1 MNKKLDKN
9 NTEMSP
15 NKTARIAGFL
25 FLILGICTGVS
36 WAYLK
41 SIYVPNDA
49 LTTVNNIQASG
60 WLYRLS
66 FVGNLIGLIA
76 LLFSSYFLYKLFK
89 SVNKDWAR
97 LMVLLVVVST
107 PIAILNMLN
116 LFAPILLLSGGYLS
130 TFGAAQFNALIMLFL
145 DLHIYGVY
153 IAGIFWGLWLF
164 PLGYLVFKSGFIPKT
179 IGVFLIIAGFGY
191 IIDSLLRFL
200 MPGYNMEISSYT
212 FIGEL
217 MIIFWLLFKGVNVQ
231 QSDVKNE

>member
-1 MNKKLDKN
+1 MNKKLEIN

-25 FLILGICTGVS
+25 FLILGICTGAS

-60 WLYRLS
+60 S
-66 FVGNLIGLIA
+66 
-76 LLFSSYFLYKLFK
+76 
-89 SVNKDWAR
+89 
-97 LMVLLVVVST
+97 
-107 PIAILNMLN
+107 
-116 LFAPILLLSGGYLS
+116 ILLLSGGYLS
-130 TFGAAQFNALIMLFL
+130 AFGATQLNALIMLFL

-164 PLGYLVFKSGFIPKT
+164 PLGFLVFKSGFIPKT

-191 IIDSLLRFL
+191 IIDSLFRFL
-200 MPGYNMEISSYT
+200 IPGYNMEISSYT

-231 QSDVKNE
+231 ESDVKNE